1 MRNDS
6 DELEKDQMLAMAYVD
21 GELEVDQR
29 RQFESRLALEPAL
42 EKEVEELRKFALFS
56 RRNIPPEPED
66 REWRRL
72 GRDPLHRKG
81 LRLGLWLCILAV
93 AGFVAAL
100 GVTVLGSEEHWAMQL
115 ILIAGAAGVS
125 LIALLTLR
133 ERLAVLPHDP
143 YRKVHR

>member
-1 MRNDS
+1 MKHDS

-21 GELEVDQR
+21 GELDAAELR
-29 RQFESRLALEPAL
+29 RFESRLTVEPAL
-42 EKEVEELRKFALFS
+42 EKEVAELRELALLS
-56 RRNIPPEPED
+56 RRTVPPEPED
-66 REWRRL
+66 REWKRL

-93 AGFVAAL
+93 AGFAAAL
-100 GVTVLGSEEHWAMQL
+100 GITVLDSSEHWTMQL
-115 ILIAGAAGVS
+115 FLLSGAAGVC
-125 LIALLTLR
+125 LVTLLTLR

>member
-1 MRNDS
+1 MKHEF
-6 DELEKDQMLAMAYVD
+6 DELERDQMLAMAYVD

-29 RQFESRLALEPAL
+29 RRFESRLAVEPAL
-42 EKEVEELRKFALFS
+42 GKEVEELRKLALLS
-56 RRNIPPEPED
+56 RRSIPPEPED
-66 REWRRL
+66 REWQRL

-93 AGFVAAL
+93 TGFAAIL
-100 GVTVLGSEEHWAMQL
+100 SVTVLGSQEHWALQL
-115 ILIAGAAGVS
+115 FLVSGAAGVC
-125 LIALLTLR
+125 LLALLTLR